1 MAAPFPR
8 AGWPAGARGRVVA
21 APAKVN
27 LFLELL
33 GKRSDGYHDLRTLVA
48 PIDLY
53 DTLEI
58 RPRDDDRIV
67 LTCDAPGIPT
77 GDRNLVWK
85 VADAL
90 RKANSIA
97 AGATIHLT
105 KRIPH
110 EAGLGGGSSDAASA
124 LRALNAVWNRN
135 KSLDELT
142 SIAARIG
149 SDVAAFLHDGPTW
162 CIGRGEVAVPIA
174 SPIPLDLVIV
184 KPPFGLSTAEVYRSA
199 HLVEAPVDGG
209 AICAALAAGDAV
221 AVGRLMHNRLQ
232 PSAFALQ
239 PLMDW
244 VYEALLAPEPLGAM
258 LSGSGSCVF
267 ALARNRPDAL
277 RIARRTEMLLAPK
290 IPDCRLFVVRTLV
303 GNSDSYS
310 RTTPEP
316 SPSAMECPR

>member
-1 MAAPFPR
+1 MAAPLPR

-33 GKRSDGYHDLRTLVA
+33 GKRSDGYHDLQTLVA

-53 DTLEI
+53 DTI
-58 RPRDDDRIV
+58 QIQPRDDDRIV
-67 LTCDAPGIPT
+67 LTCDTAGIPT
-77 GDRNLVWK
+77 DHRNLVYT
-85 VADAL
+85 AANAL
-90 RKANSIA
+90 RKENYIT
-97 AGATIHLT
+97 AGASIHLT

-110 EAGLGGGSSDAASA
+110 EAGLGGGSSDAAST
-124 LRALNAVWNRN
+124 LLALNAVWNLN
-135 KSLDELT
+135 KSLEALAT
-142 SIAARIG
+142 LAAMIG

-162 CIGRGEVAVPIA
+162 CTGRGEVAEPVA
-174 SPIPLDLVIV
+174 SPLPLDLVIV

-209 AICAALAAGDAV
+209 ALRAALAAGEVV

-244 VYEALLAPEPLGAM
+244 VYEALLAQEPLGAM

-277 RIARRTEMLLAPK
+277 RIARRAEVLLAPK
-290 IPDCRLFVVRTLV
+290 IPGCRLYAVRTIH
-303 GNSDSYS
+303 
-310 RTTPEP
+310 
-316 SPSAMECPR
+316 A

>member
-58 RPRDDDRIV
+58 QPRDDDKLV
-67 LTCDAPGIPT
+67 LSCDDPGLPT
-77 GDRNLVWK
+77 GSGNLVWK
-85 VADAL
+85 AADAL
-90 RKANSIA
+90 RSAVSST
-97 AGATIHLT
+97 AGATIHLK

-110 EAGLGGGSSDAASA
+110 EAGLGGGSSDAAATLMA
-124 LRALNAVWNRN
+124 LHTVWNSN
-135 KSLDELT
+135 LSLEALA
-142 SIAARIG
+142 SIAAMIG

-162 CIGRGEVAVPIA
+162 CTGRGEVAGPVA

-184 KPPFGLSTAEVYRSA
+184 KPPFGLSTAEVYRNA

-239 PLMDW
+239 PRMDW
-244 VYEALLAPEPLGAM
+244 VYEALLAQEPLGAM

-277 RIARRTEMLLAPK
+277 RIARQTERLLAPR
-290 IPDCRLFVVRTLV
+290 IPGCRVFVVRTRIAQEP
-303 GNSDSYS
+303 DS
-310 RTTPEP
+310 
-316 SPSAMECPR
+316 

>member
-1 MAAPFPR
+1 MAAPLPR

-33 GKRSDGYHDLRTLVA
+33 GKRPDGYHDLQTLVA

-58 RPRDDDRIV
+58 QPRDDGDLV
-67 LTCDAPGIPT
+67 LSCNDPGLPT
-77 GDRNLVWK
+77 DHRNLVMI
-85 VADAL
+85 AANAL
-90 RKANSIA
+90 RKENFIS
-97 AGATIHLT
+97 AGASIHLT

-110 EAGLGGGSSDAASA
+110 EAGLGGGSSDAAST
-124 LRALNAVWNRN
+124 LLALNAIWNLN
-135 KSLDELT
+135 KPLEALM
-142 SIAARIG
+142 SIAAMIG
-149 SDVAAFLHDGPTW
+149 SDVSAFLHEGPTW
-162 CIGRGEVAVPIA
+162 CTGRGEVAEPVAAAVPF
-174 SPIPLDLVIV
+174 DLIIV

-199 HLVEAPVDGG
+199 HLVETPVDGG
-209 AICAALAAGDAV
+209 ALRAAFAAGDSV

-244 VYEALLAPEPLGAM
+244 VYEGLLAQEPLGAM

-267 ALARNRPDAL
+267 ALARNRTDAL
-277 RIARRTEMLLAPK
+277 RIARQAELLLAPR
-290 IPDCRLFVVRTLV
+290 IPDCRLFVVRTLC
-303 GNSDSYS
+303 S
-310 RTTPEP
+310 RPEVE
-316 SPSAMECPR
+316 SIHA